1 MKISNSAALFLASSA
16 AFVSQSHA
24 FTTAPASLSMST
36 TKVQTLSSSFS
47 SSSSSSRRR
56 MAAEDDAGGK
66 SKVTEVDEMQLKRM
80 NYEFNRGAG
89 SGSGVDDTPRM
100 HPLMDIQSYVP
111 VAEPALTRK
120 NIQDSTC
127 IVSGSPSRAT
137 PELFYLLNSEDSN
150 FGFNKIVAVSTDVKQ
165 TKKTLLTRTARYTGL
180 LSKLAYEEGSV
191 VPPAS
196 VLEEASSWIAL
207 VDTPEDLKTLIPSAA
222 SVENLSILFF
232 YGADVAQ
239 SQLESLSSELMAAN
253 PDASLV
259 LVSQADVMEDPN
271 EDPLDAESKPTP
283 IMYYYEQGKGEPL
296 VISEEASTSTST
308 STSTVEAKDGEEEE
322 APVSIE
328 PTLVHD
334 EEFTFEEARRLAIE
348 CLQLQAGAGKTLMV
362 QCIEKK
368 GMLEMN
374 QLIKQKSPSTQNMFT
389 KLILGL
395 REAGY
400 ERPQEISY
408 MLDKGVGHMQE
419 AIEKFGQAN
428 PGAVKSMQSGA
439 GSSEAT
445 RADGEPITTTTNAW
459 WEDPEFQKLVKES
472 SLRKE
477 QVEDLKKKIESGEE
491 ETEEATSS
499 VQ

>member
-1 MKISNSAALFLASSA
+1 
-16 AFVSQSHA
+16 
-24 FTTAPASLSMST
+24 
-36 TKVQTLSSSFS
+36 
-47 SSSSSSRRR
+47 
-56 MAAEDDAGGK
+56 
-66 SKVTEVDEMQLKRM
+66 MQLKRM
-80 NYEFNRGAG
+80 NYEFNRGVG
-89 SGSGVDDTPRM
+89 SGSGVDDTPRV

-150 FGFNKIVAVSTDVKQ
+150 FGFNKIVAVSTDVKK

-180 LSKLAYEEGSV
+180 LSKLAYEEGGV

-207 VDTPEDLKTLIPSAA
+207 VDSPEELKTLIPSAA

-232 YGADVAQ
+232 YSADVAQ
-239 SQLESLSSELMAAN
+239 SELESLSSELMAAN

-259 LVSQADVMEDPN
+259 LVSQADVTGEDPN
-271 EDPLDAESKPTP
+271 VDPLDAEIKPTP

-296 VISEEASTSTST
+296 VVSEEASTSTST
-308 STSTVEAKDGEEEE
+308 SKATSTSTSTSAEEGKEGEEEE

-362 QCIEKK
+362 QCMEKK

-374 QLIKQKSPSTQNMFT
+374 QLIKQESPSTQNMFT

-428 PGAVKSMQSGA
+428 PGAVKSMQSGS

-472 SLRKE
+472 SLRKD
-477 QVEDLKKKIESGEE
+477 QVEELKKKVESGE

>member
-1 MKISNSAALFLASSA
+1 MKISNSAAFFLASSA
-16 AFVSQSHA
+16 ALVSQSHA
-24 FTTAPASLSMST
+24 FTAPASLST
-36 TKVQTLSSSFS
+36 TKAQTLSSSS
-47 SSSSSSRRR
+47 PSSRRR
-56 MAAEDDAGGK
+56 MAKEADAGGK
-66 SKVTEVDEMQLKRM
+66 SKVTEIDEMQLKRM

-127 IVSGSPSRAT
+127 IVSGSRAT

-150 FGFNKIVAVSTDVKQ
+150 FGFNKIVAVSNDVKKN
-165 TKKTLLTRTARYTGL
+165 KKTLLTRTSRYTGL

-207 VDTPEDLKTLIPSAA
+207 VDTAEDLKTLIPSAA

-232 YGADVAQ
+232 YSADITE

-259 LVSQADVMEDPN
+259 LVPQADVIQDPN
-271 EDPLDAESKPTP
+271 EDPLDAEIKPTP

-296 VISEEASTSTST
+296 VISEEATTPT
-308 STSTVEAKDGEEEE
+308 EEAKEGQE

-334 EEFTFEEARRLAIE
+334 NEFTFEEARRLAIE

-400 ERPQEISY
+400 ERPQEIAY

-419 AIEKFGQAN
+419 AIDKFGQAN
-428 PGAVKSMQSGA
+428 PGAVKSIQSGS
-439 GSSEAT
+439 GSSKA
-445 RADGEPITTTTNAW
+445 TTTTNAW

-477 QVEDLKKKIESGEE
+477 QVEELKKKIESGEE
-491 ETEEATSS
+491 TEATSS
-499 VQ
+499 VQWTKMIDWWSVQCRFCIHVRK